1 MRLKLPAFKVTQ
13 RTAASSTVRR
23 NLPRGRKCESAP
35 AQSSSG
41 IEEGVPDFVSMMEEG
56 PHACSVPEV
65 SLHAVKEKAAATAW
79 ARVRPALLK
88 IAVEGNAMPSDQSCI
103 MCPEAASCRCI
114 QCAPWAFYCQD
125 CFEHVHS
132 SINLFHIGEVWKVS

>member
-1 MRLKLPAFKVTQ
+1 MRLKFPAFKVTQ

-23 NLPRGRKCESAP
+23 NLPRSWKCESAP

-103 MCPEAASCRCI
+103 MCPGQPPVAAFS
-114 QCAPWAFYCQD
+114 
-125 CFEHVHS
+125 VHLGPS
-132 SINLFHIGEVWKVS
+132 TARTALNMSIPASTYFTLEKYGK

>member
-23 NLPRGRKCESAP
+23 NLPRGRKYESAP

-88 IAVEGNAMPSDQSCI
+88 IAVEGNAMPLR
-103 MCPEAASCRCI
+103 PELH
-114 QCAPWAFYCQD
+114 
-125 CFEHVHS
+125 HVPRGSLLSLHS
-132 SINLFHIGEVWKVS
+132 VCTLGLLLPGLL